1 MLSMTIKICCDDF
14 NSNGDNADDG
24 NVDDGNTEGDNIDG
38 DMGSS
43 KKKTKVLLCKR
54 LSEQFREVYMDM
66 VVYFNLH
73 WWRWAVVD

>member
-43 KKKTKVLLCKR
+43 KKRPRCFCAKDC
-54 LSEQFREVYMDM
+54 LSSLEKYT
-66 VVYFNLH
+66 
-73 WWRWAVVD
+73 WWYTLTCTGGGGL

>member
-14 NSNGDNADDG
+14 NSDGDNADDG

-54 LSEQFREVYMDM
+54 LSE
-66 VVYFNLH
+66 
-73 WWRWAVVD
+73 

>member
-1 MLSMTIKICCDDF
+1 MKAKSKILMFSMTIKICCDDF

-43 KKKTKVLLCKR
+43 KNNSKKDPQMR
-54 LSEQFREVYMDM
+54 
-66 VVYFNLH
+66 
-73 WWRWAVVD
+73 